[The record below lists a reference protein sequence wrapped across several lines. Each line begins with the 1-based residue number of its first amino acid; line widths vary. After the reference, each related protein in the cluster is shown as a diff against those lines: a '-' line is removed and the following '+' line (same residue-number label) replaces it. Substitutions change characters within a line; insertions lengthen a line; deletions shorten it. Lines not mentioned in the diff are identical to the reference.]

1 MTRAGMTREAIGD
14 AVRVVLA
21 TAFDRPVGPGE
32 EVKRL
37 DEPTW
42 DSVKHIDILF
52 MLEEELGITFDESE
66 IPALDSVGAITDRAA
81 VHLGVR

>member
-1 MTRAGMTREAIGD
+1 MTRETIDD
-14 AVRVVLA
+14 AVRGVLA
-21 TAFDRPVGPGE
+21 TALNRPVGPGD

-37 DEPTW
+37 DEATW

-66 IPALDSVGAITDRAA
+66 IPALDSVSAIVDRASA
-81 VHLGVR
+81 HLPVG